1 MAHPEGE
8 LAVARAAAAS
18 GIPMV
23 QSTMGTVGLKDV
35 RSAGSAA
42 PLMFFQLYVL
52 KDRDFTRN
60 LIQDAEAAG
69 YNALVVTVDA
79 PFLGNREA
87 DVINDFRLPEGLALE
102 NLAALKKKH
111 DRLAKDPEEGSG
123 IAHVFVQEVDA
134 SLTWEFLTWLRTV
147 TKLPI
152 YVKAH
157 FLRRRAKWE
166 ERIGGFGSKDALD
179 ST

>member
-1 MAHPEGE
+1 M
-8 LAVARAAAAS
+8 
-18 GIPMV
+18 
-23 QSTMGTVGLKDV
+23 
-35 RSAGSAA
+35 
-42 PLMFFQLYVL
+42 
-52 KDRDFTRN
+52 
-60 LIQDAEAAG
+60 
-69 YNALVVTVDA
+69 
-79 PFLGNREA
+79 
-87 DVINDFRLPEGLALE
+87 E